1 MAIRH
6 WMMTLAGV
14 VAASAAMAAGPT
26 FSVQEVKSFSALA
39 PGDVKPRTVY
49 FMDVAGSAIV
59 DPSTGLIKFED
70 WVRERPLEA
79 RFLSLY
85 AGYQEP
91 TINVTV
97 LGTTRPYKEKLHV
110 YVSAARFVIQKPAEK
125 IRLEQYG
132 TVPFLERIDPA
143 ITHERIAA
151 GDVKPLKDADWTHS
165 RHPQRA
171 WCSGEEALCIRSVY
185 KFEGKLPIGI
195 RLANKLED
203 GGKKIADYLEFESEV
218 RPLPPEEIARGGLA
232 ELTGL
237 KGSVTAAIE
246 QSIFYVN
253 QVMQFGKFLA
263 VLQADPQDPNRT
275 FATVIIALGVESDVL
290 ELKKEYREYPVL
302 RNLVPVQVLMGKSS
316 FNTGGSLSAGLPA
329 YTRNNI
335 KAIAGILD
343 GE

>member
-1 MAIRH
+1 MAIRYG
-6 WMMTLAGV
+6 MMALAGA
-14 VAASAAMAAGPT
+14 VAASAAMAAGPP
-26 FSVQEVKSFSALA
+26 FSVQEVKSLSAMA

-49 FMDVAGSAIV
+49 VMDIAGSPIL

-70 WVRERPLEA
+70 WIRERPVEA

-85 AGYQEP
+85 PGYQEP

-110 YVSAARFVIQKPAEK
+110 YVSAARFIIQKPAAQ

-143 ITHERIAA
+143 IKHERVAA
-151 GDVKPLKDADWTHS
+151 VDVRPLKDADWVHS

-171 WCSGEEALCIRSVY
+171 WCSEPALCLRSVY
-185 KFEGKLPIGI
+185 KFEGKLPVGI
-195 RLANKLED
+195 KLANKLED

-218 RPLPPEEIARGGLA
+218 RPLPPEEIAGGGLA

-237 KGSVTAAIE
+237 KAPVVAAIE

-263 VLQADPQDPNRT
+263 VLQADRQDANRT
-275 FATVIIALGVESDVL
+275 FATVFIALGVESDVL

-316 FNTGGSLSAGLPA
+316 FNTGTSLSAGLPV

-335 KAIAGILD
+335 RAIAGILD